1 MPHSSKKYRKQESK
15 SKSALDA
22 KWYAVIVVVAVLI
35 LLPGLYLT
43 YPPMAAAVQHVFGI
57 SSNNTAIT
65 TTNTSSGTG
74 CPGCVYAVIN
84 TSQGVIEVELFQG
97 LTPKTVSNFVSLAQS
112 GFYDNLVWHRIV
124 KGFVIQT
131 GDPNTRN
138 AGGNQSTWGTGGS
151 NTSVPLETVS
161 SLHNDVGYLAMAHT
175 STSTSAT
182 SQFYINVNPLNN
194 TSLDGQYTVFG
205 KVISGM
211 NAVDALANLPVNSQ
225 DVPLNPQQAMMIS
238 VTIKSSP

>member
-15 SKSALDA
+15 SKSRLDA
-22 KWYAVIVVVAVLI
+22 RWYAVIVIIAVLI
-35 LLPGLYLT
+35 ILPGLYFT
-43 YPPMAAAVQHVFGI
+43 YPPMASEVQHVFGL
-57 SSNNTAIT
+57 SSNNTVT
-65 TTNTSSGTG
+65 TTSSATG
-74 CPGCVYAVIN
+74 CTGCVYAVIN
-84 TSQGVIEVELFQG
+84 TSQGVIEVELFQS

-112 GFYDNLVWHRIV
+112 GFYNNLVWHRIV

-138 AGGNQSTWGTGGS
+138 AGGSQSAWGTGGS
-151 NTSVPLETVS
+151 NTSIPLEAVS

-182 SQFYINVNPLNN
+182 SQFYINLVNN

-205 KVISGM
+205 MVIKGM
-211 NAVDALANLPVNSQ
+211 NAVNSLANLPVNSQ

-238 VTIKSSP
+238 VTIQSSP